1 MTTWFITRHPGARA
15 WAEQQGLSIDRHA
28 THLDPAEVAPGD
40 TVIGTLPVHLA
51 AEICQRG
58 ARYLNLS
65 LDLPASARGR
75 ELGADELLAYNA
87 RLEAYAIQS
96 EASAENPAE
105 GGNCLHIV
113 LATGENLPNLI
124 PVLAPNL
131 KASEVIIIASRA
143 MQDNAEKL
151 RYGLQQS
158 GLPEARCR
166 LIADCPDHNLP
177 NILAW
182 ANQQARQIATEAA
195 GKRCILNLTGG
206 NKLMTIGFLQA
217 FRPHAEIIYCDTEAG
232 RIDYFHPIGREQQK
246 LPVNLLTLK
255 PYLAVQGYK
264 LRDNSPDVSGM
275 NTRADLTRQLVQSAP
290 RIERLIGQM
299 NGAAYHFRDGRLDR
313 AGLDAGGNSH
323 EQNLLDM
330 LVERK
335 ILKKTGRQFTIFDD
349 SAATYLG
356 GGWLEEWCWL
366 IGKELEQG
374 EPGKRLSHSRWGINL
389 MIDPWN
395 HLPIPGR
402 NQHPLNELDAV
413 FIHRNRMLLIECKS
427 GQQISERG
435 ESQSILNKL
444 ETLGKHV
451 GGRLDTK
458 WLLTARSIDR
468 NTQARQRAE
477 KYNIK
482 LIRPDELADLKTA
495 ILRWMTQ

>member
-1 MTTWFITRHPGARA
+1 MTTWFITRHPGARQ
-15 WAEQQGLSIDRHA
+15 WAETQGLAIDRHA
-28 THLDPAEVAPGD
+28 IHLDPAEVAPGD

-58 ARYLNLS
+58 ARYFNLS

-75 ELGADELLAYNA
+75 ELAVDELLAYNA
-87 RLEAYAIQS
+87 RLEAYAVQP
-96 EASAENPAE
+96 EASPASPAEND
-105 GGNCLHIV
+105 NCLHIV

-124 PVLAPNL
+124 PALAPGL

-166 LIADCPDHNLP
+166 IIRDCPDHNLP

-182 ANQQARQIATEAA
+182 ANQQARQIAAEAV

-206 NKLMTIGFLQA
+206 NKLMTFGFLQA
-217 FRPHAEIIYCDTEAG
+217 FRPYAEIIYCDTETS
-232 RIDYFHPIGREQQK
+232 RIDYFHPIGREQLK
-246 LPVNLLTLK
+246 LQVNLLSLK

-264 LRDNSPDVSGM
+264 LRDNGPDVSGM
-275 NTRADLTRQLVQSAP
+275 TARADLTRQMVQSAP

-313 AGLDAGGNSH
+313 AGLDSSGNSS

-330 LVERK
+330 LVDRK
-335 ILKKTGRQFTIFDD
+335 ILKKAGRQLSIADD

-374 EPGKRLSHSRWGINL
+374 EPGKRLTPSRWGINL

-402 NQHPLNELDAV
+402 SQHPLNELDAV

-477 KYNIK
+477 KYGIK